1 MIIKEAIGT
10 GRTVSE
16 AQENARG
23 QLSVGLDDEVQFEII
38 SDYKKKVLGLFG
50 GSEAKVRAYVE
61 GPDPAPK
68 KEKAQKQD
76 NKSKKND
83 RRDDAK
89 NTNKPAVKK
98 EEKAKTEESK
108 VEVKGVPASEVDPDS
123 QAGRAYKYLSGVL
136 AKLGCENVSATI
148 CDVEGGSKI
157 VLEGSDALGMI
168 IGRRGETLD
177 ALQYLASLV
186 ANENGGGYYRVVID
200 IGNYRERRENTLEGL
215 AKRTAGQVLR
225 TGRSRSLE
233 PMNPYER
240 RIIHTAV
247 QNIDGVTSTSI
258 GDGANRRVVIVPEGK
273 QVRLPDE
280 RRGNH
285 DRRNGNGG
293 HRQSRASKPALEVT
307 APAKPK
313 ETDGTKLYGKL
324 K

>member
-16 AQENARG
+16 AQENARD

-38 SDYKKKVLGLFG
+38 SDFKKKVLGIFG

-68 KEKAQKQD
+68 KEKTSKQD
-76 NKSKKND
+76 KNLKKND
-83 RRDDAK
+83 RRD
-89 NTNKPAVKK
+89 KK
-98 EEKAKTEESK
+98 EEPKQVKAEEPK
-108 VEVKGVPASEVDPDS
+108 VEVKGVPASEVDPNS
-123 QAGRAYKYLSGVL
+123 QAGRAYKYLSDILV
-136 AKLGCENVSATI
+136 KLGCENVTATI

-157 VLEGSDALGMI
+157 VLEGNDALGMI
-168 IGRRGETLD
+168 IGHRGETLD

-200 IGNYRERRENTLEGL
+200 IGNYRERRANTLEGL

-247 QNIDGVTSTSI
+247 QNIEGVTSTSI
-258 GDGANRRVVIVPEGK
+258 GEGANRRVVIVPEGK

-280 RRGNH
+280 RRGNR
-285 DRRNGNGG
+285 DRRNGG
-293 HRQSRASKPALEVT
+293 HRQNRLAKPASEVT
-307 APAKPK
+307 TPAKPK